1 MPTDQVTTPQAIPPT
16 GGDAAPVLRRASRV
30 AVYSWLIGRN
40 VLGWLLIFSSW
51 AAGMLS
57 PVPIG
62 FFLFLL
68 GFGLIWFPGKRRI
81 TARVLSGRPIPEQ
94 SWPFRL
100 LMAAT
105 AIILPTLLVA
115 YLVRNFP
122 KHYRLTFETCGLL
135 ALIYIA
141 ATGLTLFFGLPM
153 IHLVNRALALVPR
166 ARRKV
171 RPLLRGYGIELL
183 PPRRR
188 TRRRSRMDHTMT
200 QAPDLEIFSIDQ
212 RQAVR
217 GIWSTGQKWGRR
229 AAGVLITLAIF
240 FWILKP
246 VYWRWAQVKD
256 RVERTHWSLVLV
268 ASAIFAAFLFL
279 FRAMSWRRIL
289 KGLGHDLPIAATTR
303 IWSSSELARYL
314 PGVIWQVV
322 GRVYLV
328 KPYGVSGTIC
338 STSQILELTI
348 FLLANVLLAV
358 ACLTWFGVKHMHQTA
373 QGWLICVAL
382 LAPILLALLHPK
394 VFYAITDAVLHR
406 MGKDPVERKLR
417 FRVLLGLLAW
427 AMLGLLWQSMAIWI
441 ITTGPLHLQ
450 FTKWWVVGGAYCLA
464 WCAGFL
470 AFWAPGGLGVRE
482 LVFVAAMQVALPT
495 SVRQQFYDPKALA
508 GFLAFLSVLL
518 RLWAT
523 AGELMIVG
531 ISSLLDRKG
540 LLGRPDAKGRAAPL
554 PSKA

>member
-1 MPTDQVTTPQAIPPT
+1 MLTNQLTPPQTSSPCSGEKLPA
-16 GGDAAPVLRRASRV
+16 LRRPSRV
-30 AVYSWLIGRN
+30 AVYSWVIGRN
-40 VLGWLLIFSSW
+40 ILGWLLIISSW
-51 AAGMLS
+51 AAGLIS
-57 PVPIG
+57 PIPIG

-81 TARVLSGRPIPEQ
+81 TARVLSGRPVPEE
-94 SWPFRL
+94 SLVFRL
-100 LMAAT
+100 GMAVL
-105 AIILPTLLVA
+105 AIVVPTLLIV
-115 YLVRNFP
+115 YLVRTFRL
-122 KHYRLTFETCGLL
+122 HYQISAQVCVLL
-135 ALIYIA
+135 ALIYVA

-153 IHLVNRALALVPR
+153 IHLVNRALTMVPKT
-166 ARRKV
+166 RRKV

-188 TRRRSRMDHTMT
+188 TRRRSRMDQTMT

-229 AAGVLITLAIF
+229 SAGVVVTLAIF

-246 VYWRWAQVKD
+246 VYWRWGQVKD
-256 RVERTHWSLVLV
+256 RVERTNWGLVLL
-268 ASAIFAAFLFL
+268 ASAMFAVFLFL

-289 KGLGHDLPIAATTR
+289 KGLGHELPIAVTTR

-358 ACLTWFGVKHMHQTA
+358 GCLTWFGVKHMHETA
-373 QGWLICVAL
+373 QTWLISVAL

-394 VFYAITDAVLHR
+394 VFYGITDAILRR
-406 MGKDPVERKLR
+406 MGKDPIQRKLR
-417 FRVLLGLLAW
+417 FRLLIGLLIW

-482 LVFVAAMQVALPT
+482 LVFVAAMQVALPL
-495 SVRQQFYDPKALA
+495 SVRRQFSDPKALA

-523 AGELMIVG
+523 AGEVMIVG
-531 ISSLLDRKG
+531 TSSLLDRKG
-540 LLGRPDAKGRAAPL
+540 LLGRADAKGRVVVQV
-554 PSKA
+554 